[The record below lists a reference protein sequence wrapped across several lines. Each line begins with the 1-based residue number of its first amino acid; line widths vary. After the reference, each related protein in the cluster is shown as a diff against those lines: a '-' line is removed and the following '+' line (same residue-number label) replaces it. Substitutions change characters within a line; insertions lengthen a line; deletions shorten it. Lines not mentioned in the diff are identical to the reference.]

1 MRSRATFLTGM
12 AVGYVLGTRAGRE
25 RYDQIVAAAKKLMDS
40 PTVHEAGG
48 VVQAQAVKLY
58 GHGKDAG
65 SRLAERVRSRG
76 DRGIPVEE
84 HNHQHMSPNSF

>member
-1 MRSRATFLTGM
+1 MRSRTIFLAGV
-12 AVGYVLGTRAGRE
+12 AAGYVLGTRAGRE
-25 RYDQIVAAAKKLMDS
+25 RYDQMAAAVKKLMES

-76 DRGIPVEE
+76 DRGTPAEE
-84 HNHQHMSPNSF
+84 HNHQHMSSNSW